1 MRRPPWSFLLC
12 AVVLSSVLP
21 FALDARSAPP
31 PAAAQPGPR
40 PPRTLGD
47 YRHFRIASI
56 DLLGRMPT
64 RSEVA
69 AFERPDFDF
78 DRWIDGHLHGPT
90 YVERLT
96 RIYMDLL
103 RLEPNLNFSPAPAQL
118 FRHEVLQDDG
128 TKVFVYYR
136 QNQRREPAAIDGELC
151 FSPDEVGLV
160 IRPNTA
166 DAGPA
171 PKAVA
176 KKLLEERTVLVH
188 PWWLYR
194 DYKAEHPTQRYLA
207 GWNNPDAQYKPVE
220 SLLSEPDGKPTVTIR
235 VCREEA
241 ATFDIGHVYVSGR
254 TKNPGPDEK
263 LPGGRPKP
271 APLDK
276 PFAVQHKGERVNCD
290 TRAGLENAADCGC
303 GVGLERCI
311 PNDGNGA
318 GGNAFYFPNKMPLGP
333 GFPLDLAK
341 QRAER
346 WYPYWWSREAVHFLD
361 DMFDSDRDFRQ
372 ILVGRQSFVNGPLAQ
387 FYRTIQRT
395 NCCGP
400 ESGFGMNEELAPL
413 FEPTRVPSD
422 LMPHDVESW
431 RLVPDRGPHAA
442 GLLTTP
448 MFLQKYATARARG
461 AVLYNAFLC
470 KSFIAENAQLT
481 PSTEPNLMKRPGCQT
496 CHATLEPLAA
506 YFARVEPSSSVF
518 LPATNFPAVNASCK
532 KDKNG
537 KLNGNCNALYD
548 VAFADDQGATLR
560 SAYGSLANADAE
572 PAGAGLAITKMP
584 EFASCAVQRVT
595 SSFLGRPTSADDAP
609 LLASL
614 EKDFVASGYRMRA
627 LVRGIVRS
635 REYREANNMS
645 SSNASTTPAAAPAPA
660 GGGAR

>member
-1 MRRPPWSFLLC
+1 MRRPWWSLILF
-12 AVVLSSVLP
+12 AVVVAAVLP
-21 FALDARSAPP
+21 FAGGARGAPPTAGTPP
-31 PAAAQPGPR
+31 PAPAHAA
-40 PPRTLGD
+40 RTLED

-78 DRWIDGHLHGPT
+78 DTWIDGHLRGPS

-118 FRHEVLQDDG
+118 FRHEVLQADG

-136 QNQRREPAAIDGELC
+136 QNQRRAEPAIDGDFC
-151 FSPDEVGLV
+151 FSPEEVGV
-160 IRPNTA
+160 IVRPNA
-166 DAGPA
+166 PDAGAA
-171 PKAVA
+171 PKAVP
-176 KKLLEERTVLVH
+176 KKLFDERTVLVH

-194 DYKAEHPTQRYLA
+194 DYKTEHPTQRYQA
-207 GWNNPDAQYKPVE
+207 GWANPDPQYRPVE
-220 SLLSEPDGKPTVTIR
+220 SLLEEADGKPTVSIH

-241 ATFDIGHVYVSGR
+241 LKFDIGHVHVTGR
-254 TKNPGPDEK
+254 TKNPAPDEK
-263 LPGGRPKP
+263 LPGGRAKP

-276 PFAVQHKGERVNCD
+276 PFAVQHKGERVMCD
-290 TRAGLENAADCGC
+290 TRAGLENAIDCGC
-303 GVGLERCI
+303 GIGLERCI
-311 PNDGNGA
+311 PNDSNG

-372 ILVGRQSFVNGPLAQ
+372 ILVGRQSFVNGPLTQ

-400 ESGFGMNEELAPL
+400 EASFGMNEELAPL
-413 FEPTRVPSD
+413 FDPSRVPSD
-422 LMPHDVESW
+422 LMPQDVETW

-518 LPATNFPAVNASCK
+518 LPAANFPAVNPACK

-548 VAFADDQGATLR
+548 VAFADDKGATLR
-560 SAYGSLANADAE
+560 SAYGSIANADAE

-584 EFASCAVQRVT
+584 EFAACAVQRVA
-595 SSFLGRPTSADDAP
+595 SSFLGRPTSADDAA
-609 LLASL
+609 LLGAL

-645 SSNASTTPAAAPAPA
+645 SASAPAAGAP
-660 GGGAR
+660 

>member
-1 MRRPPWSFLLC
+1 MSRPPWSMLLC
-12 AVVLSSVLP
+12 AVVLTAVVP

-31 PAAAQPGPR
+31 PAAAPAAAKPS
-40 PPRTLGD
+40 RTLDD

-78 DRWIDGHLHGPT
+78 DKWIDAHLHGPT

-118 FRHEVLQDDG
+118 FRHELEVDDG
-128 TKVFVYYR
+128 SKVFVYYR
-136 QNQRREPAAIDGELC
+136 QNQRRETPAIDGEFC
-151 FSPDEVGLV
+151 FSPDEIGVV
-160 IRPNTA
+160 VRPNA
-166 DAGPA
+166 PDAGA
-171 PKAVA
+171 TPKPVT
-176 KKLLEERTVLVH
+176 KKVFEARTVLVH

-194 DYKAEHPTQRYLA
+194 DYKTPHPTQRYMA
-207 GWNNPDAQYKPVE
+207 GWNDPDPQYKPVE
-220 SLLSEPDGKPTVTIR
+220 SLLADADGKPTVAVR

-263 LPGGRPKP
+263 LPGGRAKP
-271 APLDK
+271 APLDR
-276 PFAVQHKGERVNCD
+276 PFAIQHKGERVSCD
-290 TRAGLENAADCGC
+290 TRAALENAADCGC

-311 PNDGNGA
+311 PNDGNGT
-318 GGNAFYFPNKMPLGP
+318 GNAFYFPNKMPLGP

-361 DMFDSDRDFRQ
+361 DLFDSDRDFRQ
-372 ILVGRQSFVNGPLAQ
+372 ILIGRQSFVNGPLAQ

-400 ESGFGMNEELAPL
+400 ETSFGMNEELAPL
-413 FEPTRVPSD
+413 FEPKNVPLD
-422 LMPHDVESW
+422 LMPHDVGAW
-431 RLVPDRGPHAA
+431 HLVPDRGPHAA

-518 LPATNFPAVNASCK
+518 LPATNFPAFNAACK

-548 VAFADDQGATLR
+548 VAFADDKGATLR
-560 SAYGSLANADAE
+560 SAYGSIPNADAE

-584 EFASCAVQRVT
+584 EFAECAVQRVT
-595 SSFLGRPTSADDAP
+595 SAFLGRPTSADDAA
-609 LLASL
+609 LLISL
-614 EKDFVASGYRMRA
+614 AKDFVASGYRTRT

-635 REYREANNMS
+635 REYREANDMS
-645 SSNASTTPAAAPAPA
+645 SAKAPA
-660 GGGAR
+660 GATP